1 MQTTDDKEAT
11 RSRSG
16 QTPRFSEERYLTPI
30 EVARALG
37 YRDDEA
43 VRAAIREGRL
53 RALQPSSRRTL
64 VTESDA
70 EAWLRSCAVD
80 GGTASA
86 ALRPSTSPRAAA
98 QSPRVVRKRELPV
111 LGGAVVRP

>member
-1 MQTTDDKEAT
+1 MQTNDEKEAS

-16 QTPRFSEERYLTPI
+16 HTPRFSEERYLTPI
-30 EVARALG
+30 EVARTLG
-37 YRDDEA
+37 YRDDEV
-43 VRAAIREGRL
+43 VRVAIREGRL

-86 ALRPSTSPRAAA
+86 ALSPFTSLRAGAKG
-98 QSPRVVRKRELPV
+98 PRVVRRRELPV
-111 LGGAVVRP
+111 LGGAVVRA